1 LIEAIV
7 FDFDGLI
14 FDTEI
19 PIFQSWQ
26 EVYQSFGLELTLDDW
41 QHFIGT
47 SNGSFQPKTA
57 LESRLGHRINW
68 NILEHQREQR
78 ELELIDQRE
87 IRPGVMDYL
96 HAAQN
101 KGLKLGL
108 ASSSPHSWVDFHL
121 QRLNLYNYFQS
132 IQCAD
137 DVVLTKPDPALYLQ
151 AVQGIGVAPDTAIA
165 LEDSPAGALAAQRAG
180 LFCVVVPNDIT
191 RNLTFSAGDLVLNS
205 LADLKLADLLDL
217 VNNKHGRNGRLK

>member
-47 SNGSFQPKTA
+47 SDGSFQPKTA

-96 HAAQN
+96 HDAQN

-217 VNNKHGRNGRLK
+217 VNSKHGRNGRLK